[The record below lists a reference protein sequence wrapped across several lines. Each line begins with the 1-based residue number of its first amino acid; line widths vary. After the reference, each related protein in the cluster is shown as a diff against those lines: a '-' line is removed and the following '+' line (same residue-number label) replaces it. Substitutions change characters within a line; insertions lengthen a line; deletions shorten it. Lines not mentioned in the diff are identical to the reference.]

1 MGTSGEEVEVRQTP
15 DLEKLRRDLQVIR
28 ICARMYM
35 RPAGLCVVHVCFD
48 WWAPSFLQ
56 HFTVSSHVHPHHA
69 VFAISVMLAGYK
81 GAPFTLSSCVNSVCV
96 VGMVG
101 LAKQRSGLAHSSPK
115 PTLYVP
121 QQGGGANKNSGNRI
135 LHVLLPLLA
144 QLLLFDYLPGVCRQC
159 LMRASAA

>member
-15 DLEKLRRDLQVIR
+15 DLDKLRRDLQVIR
-28 ICARMYM
+28 ICALMYM

-56 HFTVSSHVHPHHA
+56 HFTVSGHVHPHHA
-69 VFAISVMLAGYK
+69 VFAMSVMLAGYK
-81 GAPFTLSSCVNSVCV
+81 GAPFTLSSCVSSVCV

-115 PTLYVP
+115 LSCMFHSKVVALTKIQATAY
-121 QQGGGANKNSGNRI
+121 SMSCC
-135 LHVLLPLLA
+135 
-144 QLLLFDYLPGVCRQC
+144 LF
-159 LMRASAA
+159 SHNF